1 MSEIT
6 YTTEETVELQPMDAV
21 SAATT
26 PEETI
31 AALLKENQELL
42 LELKALEEELNA
54 EMTEHGETAAKLN
67 HVETMLLAL
76 YQLYSKGRFKGLTIS
91 VGIDELNA
99 AVKTAEQRYR
109 VGVERQRIVNEKL
122 AALPIGNLTHSPYP
136 LYEGH
141 EQIAWNNGLV
151 GDSRTQSLAIA
162 AAASHAAYLE
172 DK

>member
-122 AALPIGNLTHSPYP
+122 ADYTLK
-136 LYEGH
+136 
-141 EQIAWNNGLV
+141 QIAWNNGLV
-151 GDSRTQSLAIA
+151 GDSRTPLAA
-162 AAASHAAYLE
+162 KEAASRAGYLE
-172 DK
+172 D